1 MPSSN
6 SRCTG
11 AISSTTVAS
20 THVSAVAA
28 SAAITPAARGFR

>member
-1 MPSSN
+1 MPSSS

-28 SAAITPAARGFR
+28 SAAITPAASGFR